1 MDETWLNHISL
12 YCNILW
18 VWLKNGMPN
27 GPAESFIRTF
37 KPYLLGGLSHTCH
50 TWEIFAIHAIYMP
63 YMPPH
68 THTHTD
74 YIQSA
79 SIGHLCVS
87 CPWPQHCPNKLRL
100 TNLAVF
106 SDTDHL
112 IFPSAQVS
120 TVNGKEMV
128 AVSGLPG
135 PSTERAPPKR
145 FNTWRHRAL
154 PRRPKLPRDHC
165 GSHMLGFCQLYE
177 LSLSTGEW
185 GNPRCHTNS

>member
-1 MDETWLNHISL
+1 MPNDPQSLSSVPSNHIFWG
-12 YCNILW
+12 IE
-18 VWLKNGMPN
+18 P
-27 GPAESFIRTF
+27 
-37 KPYLLGGLSHTCH
+37 
-50 TWEIFAIHAIYMP
+50 YMP
-63 YMPPH
+63 YVRNICHSCHLYAVHAPH
-68 THTHTD
+68 THTLII
-74 YIQSA
+74 YNRPS
-79 SIGHLCVS
+79 VS
-87 CPWPQHCPNKLRL
+87 CPCPQHCPNKLRL

-106 SDTDHL
+106 SDADHL

-128 AVSGLPG
+128 AVRGLPG

-165 GSHMLGFCQLYE
+165 GSHMLGFCQLCE

-185 GNPRCHTNS
+185 GNPRRHTNS